1 MYSNDS
7 FPNSFI
13 TLQMGNKIYH
23 IEYVFKCNLI
33 CANSEFEFNVS
44 KKYRINLTEKVKVV
58 LVAKVS
64 KLTLVYYKK
73 KHV

>member
-1 MYSNDS
+1 
-7 FPNSFI
+7 
-13 TLQMGNKIYH
+13 MGNKIYR

-64 KLTLVYYKK
+64 KLTLVYY
-73 KHV
+73 VQQETCMNIPPCLFVCFFL